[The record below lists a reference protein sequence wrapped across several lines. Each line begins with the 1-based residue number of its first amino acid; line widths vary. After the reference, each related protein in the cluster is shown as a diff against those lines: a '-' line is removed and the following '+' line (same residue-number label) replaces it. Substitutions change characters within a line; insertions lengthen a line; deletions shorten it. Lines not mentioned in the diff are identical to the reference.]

1 MLHQLEHPFFFGNNF
16 TFDLSIMENHN
27 ESMGT
32 SLIGIIAIICAIYVI
47 YDVWSNQ
54 KSMSDGNKLL
64 WTVLALFFS
73 IITAILYL
81 LMVKRK

>member
-1 MLHQLEHPFFFGNNF
+1 
-16 TFDLSIMENHN
+16 
-27 ESMGT
+27 MGT

-54 KSMSDGNKLL
+54 KGMSDGNKLL
-64 WTVLALFFS
+64 WTILALFFS

-81 LMVKRK
+81 LMVKRR